1 MFWFV
6 NVKYGKAGNARS
18 FFRGIKHSYKQITN
32 VDSMKQIF
40 ANLLIYNDDGLDY
53 VMLIN

>member
-6 NVKYGKAGNARS
+6 NVKYGEARNAQS
-18 FFRGIKHSYKQITN
+18 FFHGIKHSYKQITN
-32 VDSMKQIF
+32 VDNMKQIF

-53 VMLIN
+53 VMLVN